1 MLFCGI
7 LVNSAV
13 CENYVNQCAD
23 DYWVVIM
30 TKGSF
35 RDDEA
40 IAADDVGALL
50 HEARVKGGFSVIQ
63 ISELTRITKAHITA
77 LETNDF
83 ESLPGIAYIPG
94 FIRNYC
100 KVVGLN
106 PTPLIKA
113 YKTTNNPV
121 LDKPEYKFP
130 VQALVPKMAGSMVAM
145 FVVVAGLSGYIGW
158 NFLQEDAARTQQIA
172 SLDDNELSRVERFDQ
187 TESVEPETV
196 MLEPQTEQGK
206 RADNIPPAILPADG
220 DQKPATSSDA
230 PLSIAQITASTANPD
245 NVVPLQPEQAIP
257 ENLSFAPAQ
266 ATPEKAPVTIGAE
279 SDIEVADTQ
288 NIQAIGAVE
297 PVSSFD
303 DKNRTISGTAA
314 QALSRAP
321 MSEIV
326 ISASATSW
334 IEIAKANGEIVVS
347 KLLRKG
353 DQFVATADTDLF
365 LSTGN
370 AGGIRLAIGD
380 QPAVQIGRVGE
391 IIRDLALSRDG
402 LSLLK
407 NNTQF

>member
-1 MLFCGI
+1 MN
-7 LVNSAV
+7 V
-13 CENYVNQCAD
+13 CAD

-30 TKGSF
+30 TKESV
-35 RDDEA
+35 RNDEA
-40 IAADDVGALL
+40 IVADEVGSLL
-50 HEARVKGGFSVIQ
+50 REARVKAGFSVIQ

-77 LETNDF
+77 LEANDF

-145 FVVVAGLSGYIGW
+145 FVVVAGLAGYIGW
-158 NFLQEDAARTQQIA
+158 NFLQEDAARTQQVA
-172 SLDDNELSRVERFDQ
+172 SLDNSELSRVERFDQ

-196 MLEPQTEQGK
+196 IPEPLAEQGEGVDK
-206 RADNIPPAILPADG
+206 TSPALLPTDG
-220 DQKPATSSDA
+220 DQEPAISSDA
-230 PLSIAQITASTANPD
+230 PLSIAQNPASTANPD
-245 NVVPLQPEQAIP
+245 KIAPVQAEQAAP
-257 ENLSFAPAQ
+257 ENLSLAPAQ
-266 ATPEKAPVTIGAE
+266 VTAEKAPLAIETE
-279 SDIEVADTQ
+279 SELEVADTQ
-288 NIQAIGAVE
+288 NLQTIGAVE
-297 PVSSFD
+297 PVSPSD

-370 AGGIRLAIGD
+370 AGGIQLAIGE